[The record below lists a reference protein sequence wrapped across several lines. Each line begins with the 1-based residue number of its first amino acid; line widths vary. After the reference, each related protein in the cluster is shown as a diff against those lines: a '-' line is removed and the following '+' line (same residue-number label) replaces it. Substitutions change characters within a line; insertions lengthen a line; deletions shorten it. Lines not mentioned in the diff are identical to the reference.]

1 MDAHDML
8 DELCCLNTGKYLG
21 KIPFATY
28 PELVAKGMSDA
39 GSDNYGGPVVTEGG
53 LVFMYVAFALP

>member
-1 MDAHDML
+1 MDAHGTR
-8 DELCCLNTGKYLG
+8 DEPCCLNSGKYPG
-21 KIPFATY
+21 KIPFGTY
-28 PELVAKGMSDA
+28 PELVAKGMYDT